1 MRRAL
6 RKTCR
11 RSALEPLLFY
21 PIAGRKT
28 SPARRTTHNGSGYAR
43 RLWGHRAPP
52 GSARPACGRRRLAP
66 LPVPPGLALACPFV
80 RARALVPEQAPRGF
94 VQGREHFAIT
104 MRSTRE

>member
-11 RSALEPLLFY
+11 RSALEPLLLY

-28 SPARRTTHNGSGYAR
+28 SPARRTTHHGSGCAR
-43 RLWGHRAPP
+43 RLASHLAPP
-52 GSARPACGRRRLAP
+52 GRDRPTRGRCRLAP
-66 LPVPPGLALACPFV
+66 LPVPPGLASAGPFV
-80 RARALVPEQAPRGF
+80 RARALVPEQAPRWF

-104 MRSTRE
+104 MRSTRD